1 MTTAPTPA
9 ARLGQVEF
17 IALMAMLSATVAFS
31 IDSMLPALPDI
42 GAELSPADV
51 NRAQLILTSFVLGLG
66 LGTFVTGPMSDA
78 WGRRPV
84 ILGGAALYA
93 LGALLA
99 WAAPSLEWMLAARVL
114 QGLGAAAPRVVA
126 IAMVRDL
133 HAGRDMARITSFI
146 MIVFMIVPA
155 IAPSLGA
162 LIINAFGWRSIFL
175 SFLFFSLFTMLWLG
189 LRQPETL
196 PPDLRRPLRPALLWQ
211 AMVEVLSNPI
221 TRLATLVQT
230 LAFGMLFGLLSAIQ
244 PVFDLAYGEG
254 DRFPLWFALIAVF
267 SAAGSAL
274 NARLIRRLGIR
285 SMVTTVF
292 AAQVVV
298 SAAMLGALFLGLP
311 RNVEFALFLAW
322 AIGIFMQ
329 GGLTIGNLNA
339 LALEPMGHIA
349 GMAASVTAALATVGS
364 VILAAP
370 IGLAFDG
377 TPVPVVTGLLVLAVI
392 AAILARTIPRTA

>member
-1 MTTAPTPA
+1 MTVVDQPA
-9 ARLGQVEF
+9 RRLGQGEF
-17 IALMAMLSATVAFS
+17 IALMAMLTATVAFS

-42 GAELSPADV
+42 GADLSPGDL
-51 NRAQLILTSFVLGLG
+51 NRAQLILTAFVFGMG

-84 ILGGAALYA
+84 ILGGAALYS

-114 QGLGAAAPRVVA
+114 QGLGAAGPRVVA

-162 LIINAFGWRSIFL
+162 LIINAFGWRAIFL
-175 SFLFFSLFTMLWLG
+175 SFLGFSLFTMLWLG
-189 LRQPETL
+189 FRQPETL
-196 PPDLRRPLRPALLWQ
+196 SPANRRPLRLGLLWQ
-211 AMVEVLSNPI
+211 ALVEVLANPV
-221 TRLATLVQT
+221 TRLSILLQT
-230 LAFGMLFGLLSAIQ
+230 LAFAMLFGLLSAIQ
-244 PVFDLAYGEG
+244 PVFDVAYGEG
-254 DRFPLWFALIAVF
+254 ERFPLWFALIAVF
-267 SAAGSAL
+267 SAGGSAL

-285 SMVTTVF
+285 TMVLTVF
-292 AAQVVV
+292 SVQTGLTAL
-298 SAAMLGALFLGLP
+298 MLALLFAGLP
-311 RNVEFALFLAW
+311 ERVEFFIVLAW
-322 AIGIFMQ
+322 AIGIFTQ

-349 GMAASVTAALATVGS
+349 GMAASLTAALATVGS
-364 VILAAP
+364 VVIAAP
-370 IGLAFDG
+370 IGLAFNG
-377 TPVPVVTGLLVLAVI
+377 TPVPVVGGLLALAVLA
-392 AAILARTIPRTA
+392 ALLARKIPASA